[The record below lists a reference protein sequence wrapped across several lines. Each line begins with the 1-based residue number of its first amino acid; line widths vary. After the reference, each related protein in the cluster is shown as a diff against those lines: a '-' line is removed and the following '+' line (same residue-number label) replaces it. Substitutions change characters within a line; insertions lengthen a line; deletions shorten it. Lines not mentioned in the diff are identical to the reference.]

1 MNTDSKTGRRRRKAL
16 KEQRRK
22 MEKQLHRIGS
32 LEHAL
37 HRSWEEN
44 HRRDN
49 GDDSKHGSDANSGNR
64 RKR

>member
-49 GDDSKHGSDANSGNR
+49 GDGSKPNR
-64 RKR
+64 DRKRGKR